1 MRYDAIEEIEN
12 SISDTSN
19 MYNLWTTN
27 LNFSSGTHSY
37 KITLPAVPEFL
48 VITGDLYSLY
58 KIPSDSQTT
67 GAFIEFSLSGTR
79 LSVTEINTIPYYVQY
94 FTVIALYK

>member
-1 MRYDAIEEIEN
+1 MDYDAIEEIEED
-12 SISDTSN
+12 IYDTSN

-37 KITLPAVPEFL
+37 KITLPDVPEFL

-79 LSVTEINTIPYYVQY
+79 LSVTEINTIPYYVEY